1 MLILEYK
8 LRTNQRQQAAIDE
21 AIRTTQFVRNKAV
34 RCWMDTRG
42 VGPYDLQ
49 ALCAQLAKE
58 FPFAARLNSMARQAA
73 ADRAWPVSAASTRT
87 ARNTSRAR
95 RATHASR
102 RITVQWSTK
111 PRAGVWSPMASM

>member
-49 ALCAQLAKE
+49 TLCAQLAKE

-73 ADRAWPVSAASTRT
+73 ADRAWASI
-87 ARNTSRAR
+87 SRFYKNC
-95 RATHASR
+95 RAT
-102 RITVQWSTK
+102 
-111 PRAGVWSPMASM
+111 